1 MVHLLGGSMVGN
13 TAWPRSSAAS
23 APVPAAGHCWPIS
36 SQETLKHSKVGLTQ
50 SLWGLWVLV
59 CTRFYLSPLSISGG
73 LGFDSQLDFALPTI
87 LLGLLLYPWTWTIF
101 FWWDPTFSCWWL
113 FSCKLQFWNSLRK
126 RWAHVLLLCHLVKSI
141 EYMLRKHYFDLD
153 AKRKISPYLSNKLL
167 ECYQFLMLLSPYH
180 SIQSNLFS
188 IPTNIA
194 LG

>member
-1 MVHLLGGSMVGN
+1 MVTSSKTSSSHAGWS
-13 TAWPRSSAAS
+13 RSSAARV
-23 APVPAAGHCWPIS
+23 PVPAAGHCRPVPL
-36 SQETLKHSKVGLTQ
+36 QETLKHWKASLTQ